1 VEYHGVVPEYFDVMR
16 VPLLAG
22 EPLDRSWVARQPMT
36 VLVNQEMSERFWP
49 AGDVLGSTFRLSSRD
64 TTSIVVVGVV
74 GNELDDGFASS
85 PEPIFYMPFGT
96 RVSRQ
101 MAFVVRVADDPA
113 RVSAGVR
120 EAVARVDPDVPAGN
134 LQMLDDLLAET
145 VVRPRAASLIGLAFA
160 LLALLVAAA
169 GIYGVLTY
177 AVQSRTREIG
187 VRAALGAS
195 RQQLVHM
202 ILGQSSRLLLLGLL
216 LGWIGALLA
225 GRAVSGIL
233 FGVKTWDPLS
243 LLTASALLFV
253 AGTAAS
259 WLPARRAVRVDPR
272 DALRAE

>member
-1 VEYHGVVPEYFDVMR
+1 
-16 VPLLAG
+16 
-22 EPLDRSWVARQPMT
+22 
-36 VLVNQEMSERFWP
+36 
-49 AGDVLGSTFRLSSRD
+49 
-64 TTSIVVVGVV
+64 
-74 GNELDDGFASS
+74 
-85 PEPIFYMPFGT
+85 
-96 RVSRQ
+96 